1 LSPDTSAKVVALTA
15 DLMDRSKISRG
26 IPGVSFTLTGDVDVV
41 VVDLAKGVDQ
51 VSSVRATHPAARIVA
66 YGPHVDD
73 QSMNAARAAGAD
85 LVLPRSRFF
94 RDPFASVVAAAGHS
108 AEP

>member
-1 LSPDTSAKVVALTA
+1 MSPEASAKVVALTG

-26 IPGVSFTLTGDVDVV
+26 IPGVSFTLTDDVDVV

-51 VSSVRATHPAARIVA
+51 VRAVRAGHPDARIVA

-73 QSMNAARAAGAD
+73 QSMDAARAAGAD
-85 LVLPRSRFF
+85 VVLPRSRFF
-94 RDPFASVVAAAGHS
+94 RDPYASVLAV
-108 AEP
+108 P